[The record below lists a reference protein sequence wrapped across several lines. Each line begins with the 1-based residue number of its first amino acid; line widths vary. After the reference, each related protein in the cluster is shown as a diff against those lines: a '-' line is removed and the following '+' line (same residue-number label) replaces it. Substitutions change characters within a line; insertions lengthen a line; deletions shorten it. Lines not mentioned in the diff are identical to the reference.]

1 MAARSEKETKKFTIR
16 MQKKLVVLFIIV
28 LLAFVGLS
36 LRLIYINRDNG
47 ERYKKQVLEQQE
59 YTSKTLAARR
69 GDIFDANGNPLAV
82 SEKIY
87 NLIIDAKVINDKED
101 YFEPTMNALDR
112 FFDLDMNEIRKHVK
126 ENPRSAYYIATKGLT
141 YAQVEDYFNF
151 MNDEEASKNVK
162 GIWFEENYK
171 RNYPN
176 GTLACD
182 VIGFTNAD
190 NNGSYGLEEFYDDVL
205 NGTPGR
211 EYGYLN
217 EDENLERTT
226 KPATDGYSLITT
238 IDATIQSIVERNLKN
253 FNDTYANRARVG
265 LGANNLGCIIMDV
278 NNGDILAMASYPNF
292 DLNDPKNVS
301 MYLTEEEI
309 KAMEDEGT
317 YYDYLNKLWRNFCIS
332 DTYEPGST
340 MKPFT
345 VACGLESGKLTGN
358 ESYTCNGI
366 YEVADKKIRCHNYKY
381 GGCGT
386 VNVKQ
391 AVEQSCN
398 VALMQMSLTIGK
410 DLFIQYQQN
419 YNFGLKTNIDLAG
432 EARTANLIYN
442 TGNMGPAELATSSFG
457 QGFNA
462 SMIQMITGF
471 CSLVNG
477 GYYYEPH
484 VVKKIVSGS
493 GATIQN
499 IEPRVMRRTIS
510 QTTSNTII
518 DYCNGVVTEGT
529 GKAARPAG
537 YRIGG
542 KTGTA
547 ETLPRGNNEYV
558 VSFMGYAPADN
569 PQIAIYVVIDRVND
583 WVQDNVKLACTLT
596 RDILTETLP
605 YMGIYMTEPIS
616 EKEQQE
622 LQAKQLEITLAYQPT
637 PTPEPSETENND
649 TQNQS
654 EGENKEGNSEGGD
667 AAQTGANAAEGFNPK
682 WKSFPVDPATGY
694 LKDPETG
701 DLIDPDTGQNMSKSD
716 FAAVDG

>member
-141 YAQVEDYFNF
+141 YSQVEDYFNF

-190 NNGSYGLEEFYDDVL
+190 NNGSYGLEEYYDEIL

-366 YEVADKKIRCHNYKY
+366 YEVADKKIKCHNYKY

-716 FAAVDG
+716 FTAVDG

>member
-1 MAARSEKETKKFTIR
+1 MANRSEREERRFTIR
-16 MQKKLVVLFIIV
+16 MQKKLVVLFGIV

-47 ERYKKQVLEQQE
+47 EQYKKQVLEQQE
-59 YTSKTLAARR
+59 YTSKTLVARR
-69 GDIFDANGNPLAV
+69 GDIFDSNGNPLAV

-87 NLIIDAKVINDKED
+87 NLIIDSKVINDKEA
-101 YFEPTMNALDR
+101 YYEPTMAALDKY
-112 FFDLDMNEIRKHVK
+112 FDIDMNAVRKWVK
-126 ENPRSAYYIATKGLT
+126 ENPKSAYYVAAKGLT
-141 YAQVEDYFNF
+141 YGEVEGYLNF
-151 MNDEEASKNVK
+151 MNDETASKNVK
-162 GIWFEENYK
+162 GIWFEDNYK

-190 NNGSYGLEEFYDDVL
+190 NNGAYGLEEYYDDVL

-211 EYGYLN
+211 EYGYLD

-226 KPATDGYSLITT
+226 KPAVDGYSLVTT
-238 IDATIQSIVERNLKN
+238 IDATIQSIVERNLKS
-253 FNDTYANRARVG
+253 FNDTYANRAREG

-278 NNGDILAMASYPNF
+278 NNGDVLAMASYPNF
-292 DLNDPKNVS
+292 DLNNPKDLS
-301 MYLTEEEI
+301 MYYSQEAIDAFTDEE
-309 KAMEDEGT
+309 
-317 YYDYLNKLWRNFCIS
+317 YYAKLNGLWKNFCIS
-332 DTYEPGST
+332 ETYEPGST

-358 ESYTCNGI
+358 ESYTCTGA

-391 AVEQSCN
+391 AIEQSCN

-410 DLFIQYQQN
+410 DIFLQYQQN

-432 EARTANLIYN
+432 EARTNAVVYN
-442 TGNMGPAELATSSFG
+442 ASNMRPAELATSSFG
-457 QGFNA
+457 QGFNV

-471 CSLVNG
+471 CSLING

-484 VVKKIVSGS
+484 MVKKIVSGS

-499 IEPRVMRRTIS
+499 IEPRVLRRTIS
-510 QTTSNTII
+510 TSTSNTII

-569 PQIAIYVVIDRVND
+569 PKIAIYVVVDRVND
-583 WVQDNVKLACTLT
+583 WVQDNVKLACLLT

-616 EKEQQE
+616 EKEQHE
-622 LQAKQLEITLAYQPT
+622 LAAKQLEITLAYTAPPEETAET
-637 PTPEPSETENND
+637 PA
-649 TQNQS
+649 
-654 EGENKEGNSEGGD
+654 EGENSEGTPAEGTTGD
-667 AAQTGANAAEGFNPK
+667 AAASEQNGGLNLQ
-682 WKSFPVDPATGY
+682 WKNFPVDPATGY
-694 LKDPETG
+694 LKDPATG
-701 DLIDPDTGQNMSKSD
+701 DLIDPDTGQNMSRSD
-716 FAAVDG
+716 FTAVDG

>member
-654 EGENKEGNSEGGD
+654 EGENKEGNSESGD

-701 DLIDPDTGQNMSKSD
+701 DLVDPDTGQNMSKSD
-716 FAAVDG
+716 FTAVDG